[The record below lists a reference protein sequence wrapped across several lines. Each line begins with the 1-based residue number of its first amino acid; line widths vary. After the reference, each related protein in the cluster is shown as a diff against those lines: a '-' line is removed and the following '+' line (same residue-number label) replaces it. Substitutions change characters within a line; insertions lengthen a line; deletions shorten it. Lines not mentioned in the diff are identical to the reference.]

1 MILDLTMLTF
11 LFLFALV
18 VVAVVLMSVYRRG
31 FDDGERFGAARAGAD
46 HWRNFARAQAG
57 VEAHGPPGADDRGVE
72 WELPDPKI

>member
-1 MILDLTMLTF
+1 MLTF

-31 FDDGERFGAARAGAD
+31 FNDGERFGAARAGAD

-57 VEAHGPPGADDRGVE
+57 VEALGPPRAEEPRAE
-72 WELPDPKI
+72 WELPE